1 MKSSRLMRVDLE
13 FFKKVE
19 EVSDKQKIPMTEI
32 TRQMI
37 PTSSLIRSFN
47 PLEAF
52 SVFKPEPRKKL

>member
-1 MKSSRLMRVDLE
+1 MRVDLE

-19 EVSDKQKIPMTEI
+19 DISEKNKVPMTEI

-52 SVFKPEPRKKL
+52 SVFKPELRKKL

>member
-1 MKSSRLMRVDLE
+1 MRVDLE